1 MARNARTSATSPILR
16 YVPRV
21 PLPIETAR
29 LVIRSFTLRDAPALH
44 ERVFGDDEAMRFIPR
59 GASPSVERTRASIER
74 FIRHEREHG
83 FGLWAVDLKETGEL
97 IGDTGLY
104 LVQGV
109 GPEVEVAYHYG
120 KKWWGQGY
128 ATEAATACLRFGF
141 TECGLG
147 EIIAICFPEHLA
159 SRRVME
165 KAGMRYVGPA
175 RYYDLDL
182 VKYVKRK

>member
-1 MARNARTSATSPILR
+1 MARNARSSATRAILR

-21 PLPIETAR
+21 PLPIETPR
-29 LVIRSFTLRDAPALH
+29 LVIRSFTLQDAPALH

-74 FIRHEREHG
+74 FVRHEREYG

-109 GPEVEVAYHYG
+109 GPAVEVAFHYG
-120 KKWWGQGY
+120 KPWWGPGY
-128 ATEAATACLRFGF
+128 ATQTAAAL
-141 TECGLG
+141 LP
-147 EIIAICFPEHLA
+147 IVFP
-159 SRRVME
+159 
-165 KAGMRYVGPA
+165 
-175 RYYDLDL
+175 
-182 VKYVKRK
+182 